1 MRKRRPL
8 RGYPGSDRCTAK
20 TLSKFELHGVGK
32 RELIR
37 VVTKLYKRR
46 NVSGKEYENVIVDGI
61 GMDSEIK
68 KKIMFLSCF

>member
-1 MRKRRPL
+1 M
-8 RGYPGSDRCTAK
+8 
-20 TLSKFELHGVGK
+20 
-32 RELIR
+32 IR